1 MKGPVA
7 MVNKF
12 LHSNPSLHESLMKNI
27 TRIIVICALTFIGQ
41 STFAQSYN
49 KSYTLEY
56 NATIGHSLMLDSTSN
71 TLVSHFTYTD
81 TLGNQKVG
89 YIRLSIG
96 GDVLQKTESTNQ
108 ANSNYGY
115 YGITAIGNN
124 FYSTF
129 SIGAQPNCYLSKYN
143 KNTLIDS
150 LIYINIGTVNNALLN
165 IKSTKDSNLVL
176 LGYRGLTH
184 NGNSAKSICII
195 IDTNGAILNQ
205 IERNAQYD
213 ETYHDHHFVNKEHWL
228 FRSRYDGYSYDEF
241 TYSRIIVERYDSLW
255 NYIQSYSY
263 EDENGYQI
271 SSSVQAAPTDSSFII
286 TSAYGVESEPSL
298 NDNQNPALFEIDFNG
313 NVIWEFKDSNGYF
326 PAYYNSFSQVE
337 IDDAGNFYAMGVAY
351 SRHDSTDLRK
361 PAGNEEVWKYIQQAI
376 LYKWNKH
383 HELQWARHIKHP
395 EAKSFNSI
403 SSPHQMVV
411 LEDHSIVLAGDV
423 IPGAYD
429 SLDNQQYWIVKT
441 DSNGCVD
448 GYPCTDWSTVG
459 IEDKVKPNYKSFEV
473 YPNPASSSQIYT
485 DMQFSPS
492 NTVSIVPVGGGIVV
506 QGKFEGKQLSIP
518 NQLNTGTYI
527 LMVWD
532 KGQLYSSKIILQ

>member
-1 MKGPVA
+1 
-7 MVNKF
+7 
-12 LHSNPSLHESLMKNI
+12 MKNI
-27 TRIIVICALTFIGQ
+27 TLIIVICALAFCGQ
-41 STFAQSYN
+41 STFAQTYN
-49 KSYTLEY
+49 KGFKLEY
-56 NATIGHSLMLDSTSN
+56 NAMLGHSLILDSTSN
-71 TLVSHFTYTD
+71 TLVGQYTFLD

-89 YIRLSIG
+89 YIRLNIE

-108 ANSNYGY
+108 ENSNYGY
-115 YGITAIGNN
+115 HGITAIGNN

-129 SIGAQPNCYLSKYN
+129 SIGAQPNCYLAKYN

-150 LIYINIGTVNNALLN
+150 LTYINIGATNNALLN
-165 IKSTKDSNLVL
+165 IKATHDSNIVL
-176 LGYRGLTH
+176 LGYNGVLN
-184 NGNSAKSICII
+184 NGNTGKPVCLVV
-195 IDTNGAILNQ
+195 DTNGIILNQ
-205 IERNAQYD
+205 VGNNTSYD
-213 ETYHDHHFVNKEHWL
+213 DTYFDYHFVNNEHWL
-228 FRSRYDGYSYDEF
+228 FRTEDDGDNTDEY
-241 TYSRIIVERYDSLW
+241 TYSRKRVEQYDSLW
-255 NYIQSYSY
+255 NLLQAYSY
-263 EDENGYQI
+263 YDENGFQI
-271 SSSVQAAPTDSSFII
+271 SSAVVAAPTDSSFII

-313 NVIWEFKDSNGYF
+313 NVVWEFKDSNGYF
-326 PAYYNSFSQVE
+326 PAWYNSFSQVE
-337 IDDAGNFYAMGVAY
+337 IDDAGNLYALGEAFC
-351 SRHDSTDLRK
+351 RHDSTDLRK

-395 EAKSFNSI
+395 AAKSLNSI
-403 SSPHQMVV
+403 SSAHHMVV
-411 LEDHSIVLAGDV
+411 LEDHSIVFVGDY
-423 IPGAYD
+423 IPGGF
-429 SLDNQQYWIVKT
+429 DNVYGQQYWIVKT

-448 GYPCTDWSTVG
+448 GYPCTDWATVG

-518 NQLNTGTYI
+518 KQLNTGTYI

-532 KGQLYSSKIILQ
+532 KGQLYSSKIIVQQ

>member
-1 MKGPVA
+1 PVA
-7 MVNKF
+7 MVKQF

-27 TRIIVICALTFIGQ
+27 TRIIVICALALIGQ
-41 STFAQSYN
+41 STFAQTYN
-49 KSYTLEY
+49 KSFKLSYGAMGA
-56 NATIGHSLMLDSTSN
+56 NSLVHDTSSN
-71 TLVSHFTYTD
+71 TLISQYTCIN
-81 TLGNQKVG
+81 TNGNQKVG
-89 YIRLSIG
+89 YIRLNIHS
-96 GDVLQKTESTNQ
+96 DVLQFTESSNNIP
-108 ANSNYGY
+108 ANVGAYNITSSNGY
-115 YGITAIGNN
+115 
-124 FYSTF
+124 FYSAINTGQLF
-129 SIGAQPNCYLSKYN
+129 FYLSKYD

-150 LIYINIGTVNNALLN
+150 VFPIQLNTYNNAILN
-165 IKSTKDSNLVL
+165 IKTVGGNLIL
-176 LGYRGLTH
+176 LGYKGLTY
-184 NGNSAKSICII
+184 NGNTGRPVCLIV
-195 IDTNGAILNQ
+195 DTNGIIINQ
-205 IERNAQYD
+205 VGINTNSYD
-213 ETYHDHHFVNKEHWL
+213 DYYFDYHYANDEHWL
-228 FRSRYDGYSYDEF
+228 FRSEDDGDNSDEY
-241 TYSRIIVERYDSLW
+241 TYSRKRVERYDSLW
-255 NYIQSYSY
+255 NQLQVFHYY
-263 EDENGYQI
+263 DENGLQN
-271 SSSVQAAPTDSSFII
+271 SSAVVAAPTDSSFII

-313 NVIWEFKDSNGYF
+313 NVIWDFKDSNGYF
-326 PAYYNSFSQVE
+326 PAYFNSFSQVE
-337 IDDAGNFYAMGVAY
+337 IDDAGNFYALGEAY
-351 SRHDSTDLRK
+351 CRHDSTDLRK

-448 GYPCTDWSTVG
+448 GYPCTDWATVG
-459 IEDKVKPNYKSFEV
+459 IEDKVTPNYESFEV